1 MSMLF
6 LKILNMSLNASW
18 LILAV
23 IIVRVFLKKSPKWV
37 SCLLWGLVAFRLI
50 CPFTIHSMLS
60 LLPSDEVVPSN
71 IMMQQNPQIYSG
83 VRLFDNTVNPIVE
96 SAFTPEAG
104 YGVNPLQVFI
114 AIAGIVWLL
123 GFVAMLVYALAS
135 CLLLRKRVSASV
147 RLSDGIYECDDVAS
161 PFILGIIRPV
171 IYVPSGMDPE
181 TLEYVTAHERAHL
194 KRNDHLWKPLGFFLL
209 SVYWFNPFSWLAYVL
224 LCRDIEAAC
233 DEKVIHDK
241 DTQYMAAYSQALLD
255 CSVRR
260 RVIAACPLAFGETDV
275 KERVKGI
282 LNYKKPAFWI
292 IIASVAVC
300 IIVAVCFITAPKRNE
315 DVPGGAVSG
324 NAVASL
330 SDEPYDQPVSEDPSG
345 EEIVITDP
353 LSDKEVY
360 GGKIYRYSGNDPD
373 KEFWMGFCI
382 SLYDDGTYTWYEDL
396 TSSYLGI
403 GDYTIEDDVLTLIDD
418 TSAGCD
424 KRVNRF
430 RMEGDNLYY
439 IADGSDNFRMHTL
452 EDGEAF
458 IMDDPAYLYGEADY
472 LKGGYVTVSLPGV
485 VTATG
490 FDDGVGYYVEIKDEY
505 GNISGFSGLYQIYVD
520 EGDEIKVGDK
530 MAVSFSVPFSDA
542 EEFFESEFCSP
553 TDSFFISR
561 PFDPDDHPETDI
573 PGAEGTPVYAV
584 CDAKVSVTGF
594 SESSGNYIILTR
606 EFEGHTVSVVYSH
619 LDDINV
625 NIEEYVNAGD
635 EIGTLGNTGHSTGPH
650 LGLQLIIDDCPID
663 IEGYIR

>member
-1 MSMLF
+1 MS
-6 LKILNMSLNASW
+6 A
-18 LILAV
+18 A
-23 IIVRVFLKKSPKWV
+23 
-37 SCLLWGLVAFRLI
+37 
-50 CPFTIHSMLS
+50 
-60 LLPSDEVVPSN
+60 
-71 IMMQQNPQIYSG
+71 
-83 VRLFDNTVNPIVE
+83 
-96 SAFTPEAG
+96 
-104 YGVNPLQVFI
+104 
-114 AIAGIVWLL
+114 
-123 GFVAMLVYALAS
+123 
-135 CLLLRKRVSASV
+135 V

-360 GGKIYRYSGNDPD
+360 GGKIYRYSGTDPE
-373 KEFWMGFCI
+373 KECWTGWCI

>member
-1 MSMLF
+1 MSALF

-23 IIVRVFLKKSPKWV
+23 VIVRVFLKKSPKWV

-71 IMMQQNPQIYSG
+71 IMMQQNPRIYSG

-114 AIAGIVWLL
+114 AIAWIVWLL
-123 GFVAMLVYALAS
+123 GFVAMLVYVLVS
-135 CLLLRKRVSASV
+135 CLLLRRRVSASV
-147 RLSDGIYECDDVAS
+147 RLSEGIYECDEVSS
-161 PFILGIIRPV
+161 PFILGIFRPV

-241 DTQYMAAYSQALLD
+241 DMQYMAAYSQALLD

-275 KERVKGI
+275 KGRVKGI

-292 IIASVAVC
+292 IIASVAAC
-300 IIVAVCFITAPKRNE
+300 IVVAVCFITAPGRNN
-315 DVPGGAVSG
+315 DVPDENAA
-324 NAVASL
+324 NAVAASV
-330 SDEPYDQPVSEDPSG
+330 SEVTEDQPVTGESSG
-345 EEIVITDP
+345 EEYIVVDP
-353 LSDKEVY
+353 LSTHEVY
-360 GGKIYRYSGNDPD
+360 SGQIYRYSGNDPD

-382 SLYDDGTYTWYEDL
+382 SLYDDGKYTWYEDL
-396 TSSYLGI
+396 TSSYLGF

-430 RMEGDNLYY
+430 RMDGDKLYY

-452 EDGEAF
+452 KDGEAF

-472 LKGGYVTVSLPGV
+472 LKGGYIYVAFPGV
-485 VTATG
+485 VTAARYE
-490 FDDGVGYYVEIKDEY
+490 DGVGYYLEIKDEF
-505 GNISGFSGLYQIYVD
+505 GAVSGFSGLYQIYVD
-520 EGDEIKVGDK
+520 EGDEVKVGDK
-530 MAVSFSVPFSDA
+530 MAININIPFAQAS
-542 EEFFESEFCSP
+542 EFFESEFCSP

-561 PFDPDDHPETDI
+561 PFDPNDHPETDI

-584 CDAKVSVTGF
+584 CDAEVSATGF
-594 SESSGNYIILTR
+594 TESSGNYIVLTR
-606 EFEGHTVSVVYSH
+606 EYEGHTISVIYSH
-619 LDDINV
+619 MEDISV
-625 NIEEYVNAGD
+625 DEGESVNAGD
-635 EIGTLGNTGHSTGPH
+635 TVGTLGNTGNSTGPH
-650 LGLQLIIDDCPID
+650 LGIQLVVDECPID
-663 IEGYIR
+663 IADYIQ